1 MTKKASFALG
11 CFWHPDEIFSKVPG
25 VVKTRVG
32 YSGGHVKEPTYE
44 MVCSGSTGHAET
56 VEVEYD
62 PEQVSYEKLLQI
74 FWQSHDPTQVDRQG
88 PDIGNQYRSVIFT
101 HDSMQHQTAEKS
113 LVSQE
118 EKLEGKRIATKI
130 ETAVLFYPAEE
141 YHQKYNEKQRKGQ

>member
-1 MTKKASFALG
+1 MTTKASFALG

-25 VVKTRVG
+25 VVRTRVG
-32 YSGGHVKEPTYE
+32 YSGGHVKEPAYE

-56 VEVEYD
+56 IEVEYD

-101 HDSMQHQTAEKS
+101 HDSMQHQIAEKS
-113 LVSQE
+113 FLSQE
-118 EKLEGKRIATKI
+118 EKLGKKVATKL
-130 ETAVLFYPAEE
+130 ERAGPFYSAEE